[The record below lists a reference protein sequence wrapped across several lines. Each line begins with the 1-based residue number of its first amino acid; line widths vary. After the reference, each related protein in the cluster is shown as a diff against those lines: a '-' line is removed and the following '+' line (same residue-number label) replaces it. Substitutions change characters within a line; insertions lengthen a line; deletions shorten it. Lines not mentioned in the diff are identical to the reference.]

1 MKNTQNFIFKKAL
14 VMLMAVMMVF
24 TMMPSMAWAA
34 EQNNAV
40 GVAEGENQGKAE
52 YGYVTD
58 ISFGLNQN
66 GTTEPQNP
74 SGYQF
79 NVETTSYD
87 LAMTGLFNGQNPV
100 KITVYDSFATKTG
113 SEQLY
118 AAIYLDDNKMPLK
131 IANRKLY
138 TPLANKDKEFANGVG
153 QLKQAIK
160 IGEKHKL
167 TIRGGQ

>member
-1 MKNTQNFIFKKAL
+1 MNTQISYFKKAL

-24 TMMPSMAWAA
+24 TMMPSMAWAD
-34 EQNNAV
+34 EQNNAA
-40 GVAEGENQGKAE
+40 GVVDGENQGKAE

-66 GTTEPQNP
+66 GNTEPQNP

-87 LAMTGLFNGQNPV
+87 LAMTNLLNGQNPV

-113 SEQLY
+113 S
-118 AAIYLDDNKMPLK
+118 
-131 IANRKLY
+131 
-138 TPLANKDKEFANGVG
+138 
-153 QLKQAIK
+153 
-160 IGEKHKL
+160 
-167 TIRGGQ
+167 